1 VSALPGEGVTTV
13 SSVLSSV
20 VSIDSG
26 AETCRVDLS
35 WASASRPGVYEVIM
49 GEASIDEALEWNG
62 LSATLHS
69 GRVSPAERHRL
80 ARSDELENLVTVL
93 GSRFEH
99 VVLDLPSILSDSN
112 GLAMLRLV
120 DAYVLV
126 VKYGVTT
133 LEQVQLATQQMSEV
147 MSLGSI
153 LNQVHSRTPRLLS
166 RWLAG

>member
-1 VSALPGEGVTTV
+1 
-13 SSVLSSV
+13 
-20 VSIDSG
+20 
-26 AETCRVDLS
+26 
-35 WASASRPGVYEVIM
+35 M